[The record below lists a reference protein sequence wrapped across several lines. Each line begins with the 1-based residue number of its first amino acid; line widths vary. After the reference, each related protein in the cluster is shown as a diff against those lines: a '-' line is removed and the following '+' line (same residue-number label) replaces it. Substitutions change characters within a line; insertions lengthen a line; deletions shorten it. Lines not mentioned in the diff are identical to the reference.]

1 MSAKIEERVEEIV
14 QDLLADVPEL
24 ELDGGICIPMEQ
36 VSQIRLHIDF

>member
-24 ELDGGICIPMEQ
+24 ELVDVEY
-36 VSQIRLHIDF
+36 VRERD